1 MKTRTKLTMH
11 NVTHMH
17 VLLINCR
24 ATDCI
29 MAKIH
34 WSHKMGNV
42 CNAQQILEAL
52 TMDMVNISVCNH

>member
-1 MKTRTKLTMH
+1 MH

>member
-1 MKTRTKLTMH
+1 MWLTCMH
-11 NVTHMH
+11 I
-17 VLLINCR
+17 LLFSYR
-24 ATDCI
+24 ANECF

-34 WSHKMGNV
+34 WFHKVGSA